1 MIEEKITKVNI
12 DFLEKDNECESQL
25 LDDQVLVSYTILRN
39 DLKTKL
45 FSKKQLNSDSKKTR
59 DRDQWGNGI
68 EFLFSCIAMSVG
80 LGNIWRFP
88 AQGNGLIDINYRV
101 NFH

>member
-45 FSKKQLNSDSKKTR
+45 FSKK
-59 DRDQWGNGI
+59 
-68 EFLFSCIAMSVG
+68 
-80 LGNIWRFP
+80 
-88 AQGNGLIDINYRV
+88 
-101 NFH
+101 